1 MTSPK
6 TPPEKE
12 SDLIESPRLLIRASA
27 GTGKTFQLS
36 SRYIS
41 LLRFAA
47 PERILSSTFTRK
59 AAGEILE
66 RILLRLARA
75 AFSAKSL
82 KELAG
87 SVGAPGLSR
96 EACLGMLAQLTRQ
109 LHRVRISTLD
119 AFFSQLAGSHALEL
133 GLPSGWRI
141 LDTMEVQ
148 QLRAQA
154 LEQMLREGD
163 QQELVQLMHMLDKG
177 DSSRSVSGLMHQTIN
192 DLYEVFVDSSP
203 ESWNRFPDHQFLSEA
218 TREELLEKL
227 ALVPI
232 DQKRMQT
239 AVTND
244 SAAIREERWDDFLKK
259 GLLPKIRSTD
269 RTYYK
274 TPIPEAL
281 FESYLQLAEHCLA
294 VTSAAWKQQTLA
306 AWRLL
311 NDFQTIFEKL
321 KQAAGGLEFGDITR
335 RLARSQQGEN
345 RPDITFRMDGAI
357 EHLLL
362 DEFQDTSRP
371 QWEAIRGFAEEACH
385 HPERSFFC
393 VGDVKQAIYGWRGGE
408 AAIFDAIEQQL
419 PGLTAQ
425 PLNLSYRSSP
435 VVIDTV
441 NRAMTRLHQHNNL
454 EEHADLLHRWC
465 RDFPQHETKRTDLT
479 GYACLRTGPEAPET
493 DDGPATSHEQRNEFW
508 KFSSNYV
515 AELARQSPQSSIGIL
530 MRGNAAVG
538 RMIFE
543 LSRLGIEASEEGGN
557 PLTDSA
563 GVQLVLSLLRLADH
577 PGDTI
582 SAYHVMNSP
591 LGKVL
596 NDPQTDDPSVLANQ
610 ALELRE
616 RLLQQGY
623 GRVIHDLALR
633 LADVCNR
640 REHRR
645 LLQLATLGDQF
656 DALLPSLRPGEFV
669 NFAESQRCAEPSNA
683 RIRVMTIHQSKG
695 LEFDLVVLPDL
706 GNQLMLPPR
715 YVTHTPT
722 PGTPPDLVALYRS
735 EEYFTSLGGDLL
747 AARQETRNRMVQ
759 EALCLLYVA
768 LTRAARSLHMLISPK
783 VSAKH
788 PKTFSGL
795 LRAALAPD
803 VALAP
808 DKLLWAWGDPDWSKS
823 TASPPAVAPV
833 TSSVPPLR
841 FASRTAPRR
850 WKTTAPTQ
858 KKTPQKIRILDSF
871 HKAGKED
878 ALSGAE
884 RGTLFHEW
892 LSRIVWLEET
902 LPSDAELK
910 RLTRQFSLSE
920 GAFQQHLQQFK
931 EMLQRPGISAL
942 CSLSG
947 YAGRRQEL
955 AAQHGR
961 KLAEITMEVRTEL
974 SFVQQIGPGELMN
987 GSIDRLVLFHV
998 DGQPVA
1004 AEVIDFKTDNA
1015 ASAENQKR
1023 LTDLYRGQLEAYR
1036 NSTVTLWGLEA
1047 STVSTKLAFLQNDLI
1062 VEIV

>member
-1 MTSPK
+1 MTSLR
-6 TPPEKE
+6 TPPERE
-12 SDLIESPRLLIRASA
+12 SGLIEAPRLLIRASA

-41 LLRFAA
+41 LLRFAP

-75 AFSAKSL
+75 TCSAGSL

-87 SVGAPGLSR
+87 SVGAPGLLR
-96 EACLGMLAQLTRQ
+96 EACLEMLAQLTRQ

-119 AFFSQLAGSHALEL
+119 AFFSQLAGSRALEL

-177 DSSRSVSGLMHQTIN
+177 DSSRSVSGLMHQTIH

-244 SAAIREERWDDFLKK
+244 SAAIREGRWDDFLKK

-294 VTSAAWKQQTLA
+294 VTSATWKQQTQA

-321 KQAAGGLEFGDITR
+321 KQSAGGLEFGDITR
-335 RLARSQQGEN
+335 RLARSQQTED

-371 QWEAIRGFAEEACH
+371 QWEAIRGFAEEACR

-425 PLNLSYRSSP
+425 PLNSSYRSSP
-435 VVIDTV
+435 VVIETV
-441 NRAMTRLHQHNNL
+441 NRAMTRLHLHNNL
-454 EEHADLLHRWC
+454 EEHADLLHQWC

-515 AELARQSPQSSIGIL
+515 AELARQSPQSTIGIL

-557 PLTDSA
+557 PLTDAA
-563 GVQLVLSLLRLADH
+563 GVQLVLSMLRLADH

-582 SAYHVMNSP
+582 SAYHVTHSP
-591 LGKVL
+591 LGNVL
-596 NDPQTDDPSVLANQ
+596 GVPHTNDPSTLADQ
-610 ALELRE
+610 ALKLRE
-616 RLLQQGY
+616 RLQQQGY
-623 GRVIHDLALR
+623 GRVIHELALQ
-633 LADVCNR
+633 LANVCNR

-695 LEFDLVVLPDL
+695 LEFEIVVLPDL
-706 GNQLMLPPR
+706 ENQLMLPPR
-715 YVTHTPT
+715 YVTHTPV
-722 PGTPPDLVALYRS
+722 PGSPPDLVALYRG

-795 LRAALAPD
+795 LQAALAPD

-808 DKLLWAWGDPDWSKS
+808 DKLLWAWGDPDWDRS
-823 TASPPAVAPV
+823 TI
-833 TSSVPPLR
+833 SSH
-841 FASRTAPRR
+841 S
-850 WKTTAPTQ
+850 
-858 KKTPQKIRILDSF
+858 
-871 HKAGKED
+871 
-878 ALSGAE
+878 
-884 RGTLFHEW
+884 
-892 LSRIVWLEET
+892 
-902 LPSDAELK
+902 
-910 RLTRQFSLSE
+910 
-920 GAFQQHLQQFK
+920 
-931 EMLQRPGISAL
+931 
-942 CSLSG
+942 
-947 YAGRRQEL
+947 
-955 AAQHGR
+955 
-961 KLAEITMEVRTEL
+961 
-974 SFVQQIGPGELMN
+974 
-987 GSIDRLVLFHV
+987 
-998 DGQPVA
+998 
-1004 AEVIDFKTDNA
+1004 VI
-1015 ASAENQKR
+1015 
-1023 LTDLYRGQLEAYR
+1023 
-1036 NSTVTLWGLEA
+1036 
-1047 STVSTKLAFLQNDLI
+1047 
-1062 VEIV
+1062 